1 MLQLLSTIFL
11 LVPLLLVSGSDSSKY
26 ASNGTYVD
34 DASVKYDNATIRA
47 ANFVTFSESDTLPH
61 FVFRNEVSYDN
72 YTDYIDISMEYI
84 ISSILWWMWLMIALH
99 CVVFLI
105 GLVGN
110 SLVCVAVY
118 RNHTMRTVT
127 NYFIVNLA
135 VADFLVIL
143 FCLPPSLLWD
153 VTSTWWFGATVCKV
167 VLYLQ
172 GTEATMQSQL
182 SFTSGD

>member
-1 MLQLLSTIFL
+1 MMQPLSTISILIAL
-11 LVPLLLVSGSDSSKY
+11 LMVSRTDSSKH
-26 ASNGTYVD
+26 ALNRTYMEDTVMN
-34 DASVKYDNATIRA
+34 YDNATVRA
-47 ANFVTFSESDTLPH
+47 ANFVTFSDSDKLAPTH
-61 FVFRNEVSYDN
+61 FVFRNEVTYDN
-72 YTDYIDISMEYI
+72 FTDYIDISMEYI
-84 ISSILWWMWLMIALH
+84 IGSILWWMWLMIALH

-172 GTEATMQSQL
+172 VGYIVLPQV
-182 SFTSGD
+182 